1 MRVLVDTHCWLWQL
15 GEPHRLGQQART
27 VLSSPENEVFF
38 SAASAWEIVIKH
50 TLGRLSLPSPPA
62 EYIPSRMAALGNLSL
77 PVAQT
82 HVLRVAALPLHHK
95 DPFDRVLIAQALVE
109 GLTLITVD
117 PVMRMYE
124 APIIWAAQ

>member
-1 MRVLVDTHCWLWQL
+1 
-15 GEPHRLGQQART
+15 
-27 VLSSPENEVFF
+27 
-38 SAASAWEIVIKH
+38 
-50 TLGRLSLPSPPA
+50 
-62 EYIPSRMAALGNLSL
+62 MAALGNLSL
-77 PVAQT
+77 PVEQA

-109 GLTLITVD
+109 GLTLITTD